1 MPVDRVILRLE
12 HVKKTYNGQG
22 KPLKVFEDLNLEVR
36 RGEFLA
42 IFGPTGCG
50 KTTLLN
56 LIAGFDK
63 PEAGKI
69 YVDGQEITRMPESR
83 LVELRRKKLG
93 VVFQTN
99 NLIPSMTVFENVELP
114 LVLSGVGRSERK
126 KKVEEVLKAFWISNY
141 AERKVATLSVGECRM
156 VSLARAMVT
165 DPEIVLL
172 DEPTDFLDAL
182 TVDLMLAS
190 LKGKLM
196 QGKTIIATTHRGRLT
211 KVAERVI
218 RLKKRLP

>member
-1 MPVDRVILRLE
+1 MPGEPVVKLE
-12 HVKKTYNGQG
+12 HVKKVYDGQG
-22 KPLKVFEDLNLEVR
+22 KPSSVFEDLNLEVYK
-36 RGEFLA
+36 GEFLA

-56 LIAGFDK
+56 LIAGFDRPQK
-63 PEAGKI
+63 GRI
-69 YVDGQEITRMPESR
+69 YVKGVEVSSLPESK
-83 LVELRRKKLG
+83 LAGFRRRNLG
-93 VVFQTN
+93 MVFQTN
-99 NLIPSMTVFENVELP
+99 NLIPHMTVFENVELP
-114 LVLSGVGRSERK
+114 LVFSGLGRAERK
-126 KKVEEVLKAFWISNY
+126 QRVEEALKAFWVSNY
-141 AERKVATLSVGECRM
+141 ADRKVSTLSVGECRM

-182 TVDLMLAS
+182 TVDLLLSS

-196 QGKTIIATTHRGRLT
+196 KGKTLIATTHRGRLT
-211 KVAERVI
+211 RVAERVI

>member
-1 MPVDRVILRLE
+1 MPGEPVIKLE
-12 HVKKTYNGQG
+12 HVKKVYDGEG
-22 KPLKVFEDLNLEVR
+22 KPLNVFEDLNLEVYK
-36 RGEFLA
+36 GELLA
-42 IFGPTGCG
+42 VFGPTGCG

-63 PEAGKI
+63 PQAGRI
-69 YVDGQEITRMPESR
+69 YVKGVEVSGLPESR
-83 LVELRRKKLG
+83 LTGFRRRNLG

-99 NLIPSMTVFENVELP
+99 NLVPSMTVFENVELP
-114 LVLSGVGRSERK
+114 LVFAGIKRAERRR
-126 KKVEEVLKAFWISNY
+126 KVEEALKAFWVSSY
-141 AERKVATLSVGECRM
+141 ADRKVSTLSVGECRM

-182 TVDLMLAS
+182 TVDLVISS

-196 QGKTIIATTHRGRLT
+196 KGKTLVATTHRGRLT
-211 KVAERVI
+211 RVAERVI

>member
-126 KKVEEVLKAFWISNY
+126 
-141 AERKVATLSVGECRM
+141 VATLSVGECRM